1 MLTSLFTDNDE
12 SNGPNDTKRI
22 NYIDN
27 NHNNNNNIYNEN
39 IINNQNQIMRKN
51 IYPKKRKLNI
61 NNDNNENLYND
72 YNKNSNYKYYNNKSE
87 PNYNQQNLSNNSKN
101 QYQSNLNNINQNLFS
116 NNQEDLKYSKKNNI
130 TKYSNISNKYNNI
143 NQMNNSN
150 KNNIIINNQI
160 NNKYEKN
167 NNEHIGINSNQYN
180 QIYNDNTNYK
190 PTKSI
195 NNNNNE
201 FPKINY
207 EIKDYKAENLSKNE
221 YYINYV
227 TLNRQGYEYIKEN
240 NYSSALLIFQ
250 KCYDISK
257 NYLKDNLKQINSLIN
272 ISICQYY
279 SGNFSESYSTI
290 SKAKK
295 FYDSLY
301 IQNSNISSSQKLQ
314 LTIKLFLN
322 SSLANLSVNNYTEAK
337 NDVLF
342 LIIFIRKEKDL
353 EKQLIYFRSILY
365 TLFKIDSLLNYDQEE
380 NKNIFNNKEEDIDSN
395 KIINNMMKGFIHCL
409 KENDEGILLDT
420 FKEAAQKYK
429 KLNDGNGYYFSLFYH
444 YLVLY
449 DLNKSNFNENDIE
462 EIKKKICLCNN
473 KLIGNDLENQI
484 KDKDINKLLNEF
496 VEKIKCACDIY
507 QTLENFEK
515 ELNSKIEGLN
525 KEKSNN
531 NISDDENNISY
542 SHILDKSHLLTNDKI
557 NSPIFVKLL
566 LRFSLNFLE
575 NQKKKLGENNNEIN
589 NQNNML
595 ENYNALIEEIKIMNK
610 KIESNE
616 INIENIQLH
625 QLDKE
630 MINSLKQLFD
640 NLIYIRYKCVL
651 YQSFKKYR
659 SKVRKKKNAKIVKKI
674 LNFLAE
680 HYNYLIKGMNLI
692 KINFKSNGF
701 KTHFYD
707 IDEDKLTFN
716 IRKDETNDYPSKS
729 YHIQN
734 DIIKIQ
740 YGIKSRNLRK
750 KLLSKEKD
758 LEMLRLLRC
767 PWRFLSIITR
777 ERSIDFYCDDEQIND
792 IFYGMKYFL
801 TDNNVPFKINSVNY
815 YLLNKTKIKIAIEL
829 KKKYQEEDEEN
840 VPNIVQELLR
850 EKAIQN
856 ISFAKLI
863 LLYNKFT
870 NNKL

>member
-1 MLTSLFTDNDE
+1 MLTSLLTDNDE

-27 NHNNNNNIYNEN
+27 NHNNKNNNKYKESN
-39 IINNQNQIMRKN
+39 IINNNENFSKN

-61 NNDNNENLYND
+61 NNENDENLYND
-72 YNKNSNYKYYNNKSE
+72 YNKKDNYKYYNNKSE
-87 PNYNQQNLSNNSKN
+87 PNYNQHHSSNK
-101 QYQSNLNNINQNLFS
+101 QKYEYQSSINNNINQNTNA
-116 NNQEDLKYSKKNNI
+116 NNKEDIKYSKKNN
-130 TKYSNISNKYNNI
+130 TSKYSNINNKYNNLNI
-143 NQMNNSN
+143 INNSN
-150 KNNIIINNQI
+150 KNNFNINNQT
-160 NNKYEKN
+160 NNKYEN
-167 NNEHIGINSNQYN
+167 INNEYNAMNSNQYN
-180 QIYNDNTNYK
+180 EI
-190 PTKSI
+190 I
-195 NNNNNE
+195 NNNINHTPNKSQNNKNNE
-201 FPKINY
+201 FQKINY
-207 EIKDYKAENLSKNE
+207 EIKDYKAENTLKNQ
-221 YYINYV
+221 YYIQYV
-227 TLNRQGYEYIKEN
+227 TLNRQGFEYIKEK
-240 NYSSALLIFQ
+240 NYSSALLIFK

-257 NYLKDNLKQINSLIN
+257 NYLKEDLKQINSLIN

-279 SGNFSESYSTI
+279 TGNFSESYTAI
-290 SKAKK
+290 NKAKIL
-295 FYDSLY
+295 YDSIY
-301 IQNSNISSSQKLQ
+301 IQNSNISSNQKVQ
-314 LTIKLFLN
+314 LTIKLFIN
-322 SSLANLSVNNYTEAK
+322 SSLANLSINNCKEAK
-337 NDVLF
+337 NDILF
-342 LIIFIRKEKDL
+342 LILIIRKQNDL
-353 EKQLIYFRSILY
+353 EKQFIYFRNILY
-365 TLFKIDSLLNYDQEE
+365 TLFKIDSLVAYDQEE
-380 NKNIFNNKEEDIDSN
+380 NKNILNNKEDDKDPN

-409 KENDEGILLDT
+409 KENDEGILLNT
-420 FKEAAQKYK
+420 FKESAQKYK

-449 DLNKSNFNENDIE
+449 DLNKNNFNENDIE
-462 EIKKKICLCNN
+462 EIKKKISLCNN

-484 KDKDINKLLNEF
+484 KDKDISKLLNEF

-507 QTLENFEK
+507 KTLENFEK
-515 ELNSKIEGLN
+515 ELNSKIDGFN

-542 SHILDKSHLLTNDKI
+542 SHILDKSHLLTNEKI

-566 LRFSLNFLE
+566 LRFSLNFLK
-575 NQKKKLGENNNEIN
+575 NQKKKLAENNQEIN
-589 NQNNML
+589 NQNNM
-595 ENYNALIEEIKIMNK
+595 ESNYDTLIEEIKIMNK

-651 YQSFKKYR
+651 FQAFKKYR
-659 SKVRKKKNAKIVKKI
+659 SKIKKKKNAKIIKKI
-674 LNFLAE
+674 IKFLSGHFEA
-680 HYNYLIKGMNLI
+680 LTKGMNLI
-692 KINFKSNGF
+692 KINYKSNGF

-707 IDEDKLTFN
+707 IDDNKLTFN
-716 IRKDETNDYPSKS
+716 IRKDVNDYPTKS

-777 ERSIDFYCDDEQIND
+777 DRSIDFYCNDEQID
-792 IFYGMKYFL
+792 VMFYGMKYFL
-801 TDNNVPFKINSVNY
+801 TDCNAPFKINSANY

-840 VPNIVQELLR
+840 IPKIIHGLLR

-856 ISFAKLI
+856 ISFAKLF
-863 LLYNKFT
+863 LLYNKYM
-870 NNKL
+870 NN

>member
-116 NNQEDLKYSKKNNI
+116 NKQEDLKYSKKNNI

-167 NNEHIGINSNQYN
+167 NNEHIGINSNQFN

-353 EKQLIYFRSILY
+353 EKQLII
-365 TLFKIDSLLNYDQEE
+365 
-380 NKNIFNNKEEDIDSN
+380 
-395 KIINNMMKGFIHCL
+395 
-409 KENDEGILLDT
+409 
-420 FKEAAQKYK
+420 
-429 KLNDGNGYYFSLFYH
+429 
-444 YLVLY
+444 
-449 DLNKSNFNENDIE
+449 
-462 EIKKKICLCNN
+462 
-473 KLIGNDLENQI
+473 
-484 KDKDINKLLNEF
+484 
-496 VEKIKCACDIY
+496 
-507 QTLENFEK
+507 
-515 ELNSKIEGLN
+515 
-525 KEKSNN
+525 
-531 NISDDENNISY
+531 
-542 SHILDKSHLLTNDKI
+542 
-557 NSPIFVKLL
+557 
-566 LRFSLNFLE
+566 
-575 NQKKKLGENNNEIN
+575 
-589 NQNNML
+589 
-595 ENYNALIEEIKIMNK
+595 
-610 KIESNE
+610 
-616 INIENIQLH
+616 
-625 QLDKE
+625 
-630 MINSLKQLFD
+630 
-640 NLIYIRYKCVL
+640 NLII
-651 YQSFKKYR
+651 
-659 SKVRKKKNAKIVKKI
+659 
-674 LNFLAE
+674 
-680 HYNYLIKGMNLI
+680 
-692 KINFKSNGF
+692 
-701 KTHFYD
+701 
-707 IDEDKLTFN
+707 
-716 IRKDETNDYPSKS
+716 
-729 YHIQN
+729 
-734 DIIKIQ
+734 
-740 YGIKSRNLRK
+740 
-750 KLLSKEKD
+750 
-758 LEMLRLLRC
+758 
-767 PWRFLSIITR
+767 
-777 ERSIDFYCDDEQIND
+777 
-792 IFYGMKYFL
+792 
-801 TDNNVPFKINSVNY
+801 
-815 YLLNKTKIKIAIEL
+815 
-829 KKKYQEEDEEN
+829 
-840 VPNIVQELLR
+840 
-850 EKAIQN
+850 
-856 ISFAKLI
+856 
-863 LLYNKFT
+863 
-870 NNKL
+870 